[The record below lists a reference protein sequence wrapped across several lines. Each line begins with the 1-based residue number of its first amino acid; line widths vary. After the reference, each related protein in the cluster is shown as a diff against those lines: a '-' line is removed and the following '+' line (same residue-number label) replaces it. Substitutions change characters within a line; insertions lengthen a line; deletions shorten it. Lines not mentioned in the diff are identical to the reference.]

1 MTQLRT
7 SNTPDSNHAS
17 CGVDKHGQLLSSFFG
32 IWNKGVG
39 VLSVDSLDVRKSMD
53 AYSRE
58 YCIKSFK
65 K

>member
-7 SNTPDSNHAS
+7 SNAPDSNHAS
-17 CGVDKHGQLLSSFFG
+17 CAVDKHGQLLSSFFG

-39 VLSVDSLDVRKSMD
+39 VLSVDSLDVHKSMD

-58 YCIKSFK
+58 YRIKSFK